1 MLILD
6 EPTAGVDIEIRT
18 SVWNYIKEINS
29 KGTTVCLT
37 THYLEE
43 AENLCSNI
51 SIINFGRTIIEGSK
65 SELLNIISNK
75 VVTFVVDKK
84 IVIPEIL
91 KQFNATIKDNK
102 LRLNYDKNK
111 INLKS
116 IINILEQH
124 KIEFKEIN
132 TYEGDLEDVFLKL
145 IKENID

>member
-1 MLILD
+1 M
-6 EPTAGVDIEIRT
+6 
-18 SVWNYIKEINS
+18 
-29 KGTTVCLT
+29 
-37 THYLEE
+37 
-43 AENLCSNI
+43 
-51 SIINFGRTIIEGSK
+51 
-65 SELLNIISNK
+65 
-75 VVTFVVDKK
+75 VDKK

-91 KQFNATIKDNK
+91 KQFNATIKDDK